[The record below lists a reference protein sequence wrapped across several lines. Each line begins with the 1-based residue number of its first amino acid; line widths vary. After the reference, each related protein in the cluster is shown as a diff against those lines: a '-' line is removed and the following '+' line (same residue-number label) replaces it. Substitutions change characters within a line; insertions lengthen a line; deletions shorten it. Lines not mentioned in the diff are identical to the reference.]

1 MADSFQLK
9 AIITAVDHLTGP
21 MKGMQRELK
30 GFQKEM
36 GSLALGATAAGTA
49 ILGALALPV
58 NSAMG
63 FESKM
68 ADIRKVVDGL
78 DDKKAFARMSDDILT
93 LSTQLPMAAE
103 GIAEIVA
110 AGGQAGIARSDLMQF
125 ANDAVK
131 MGVAFD
137 TTAEESGQMMA
148 QWRTAFKL
156 TQDDVVVLADK
167 INYLGNTGPANAKKI
182 SEIVTRIG
190 PLGSVAGVASGEIAA
205 MGATIAG
212 MGVES
217 EIASTGIKN
226 FMLSLT
232 AGNSATKAQKQA
244 LAFLKLNP
252 KQLAED
258 MQKDSR
264 GAMLKVLDSLAKVP
278 KAKQAAVMNALF
290 GKESLGAIA
299 PLLTNLDLLRT
310 NFNRV
315 ADAQEYGGSMQ
326 KEYASRAATTE
337 NQLVLLKNSINA
349 ISVTLGDTFLPA
361 VNEGAEAI
369 MPYLEEVRAFV
380 RANPELVQSAAKF
393 AAALLA
399 VGVSVGSLSRAV
411 KILNSVINLSPAK
424 LAITA
429 LAAGAML
436 IIQNWDDVAPV
447 VKEVWNE
454 LDRVVQ
460 QLGGW
465 ESALKSVAA
474 ISALYIGV
482 KMVTNIQAAIS
493 TQKQWTA
500 AAGATGSVLRG
511 LGKISL
517 IAGLVELGLMAQ
529 KFEKEHPWLIK
540 NFAADALNSGFGLNK
555 KMDEWGKDLHDFV
568 YEKTGWQMPR
578 GDSYVSPTPLT
589 EPVLPKIFLANQG
602 NQSPMLQGNYL
613 DSVTSP
619 IIKPVEPLVPSVFPP
634 TKQPVLD
641 RAVAPTA
648 QRSELKVTFENAPQ
662 GMRIKEIP
670 KNADPLMKITHD
682 VGYSPFSTTR

>member
-9 AIITAVDHLTGP
+9 AIITAVDQLTGP

-36 GSLALGATAAGTA
+36 GSLALGAVAAGTA

-58 NSAMG
+58 NAAIG

-78 DDKKAFARMSDDILT
+78 DDKKAFAQMSDDILT

-167 INYLGNTGPANAKKI
+167 INYLGNTGPANAAKI

-252 KQLAED
+252 KKLAED

-290 GKESLGAIA
+290 GKESLSAIA

-315 ADAQEYGGSMQ
+315 ADTQEYGGSMQ

-337 NQLVLLKNSINA
+337 NQLVLLKNSVNA

-361 VNEGAEAI
+361 INEAAKAV
-369 MPYLEEVRAFV
+369 MPYLEQLRTFV
-380 RANPELVQSAAKF
+380 RANPELVQAAAKF
-393 AAALLA
+393 GAALLG
-399 VGVSVGSLSRAV
+399 VGVSIGVLSRAI
-411 KILNSVINLSPAK
+411 KILNTVINLSPAK
-424 LAITA
+424 IAIAA

-447 VKEVWNE
+447 IKAAWVEV
-454 LDRVVQ
+454 DKVAQ
-460 QLGGW
+460 AFGGW
-465 ESALKSVAA
+465 ETVLGGVGLYMTGVFTVKTLGTLRTALTLATQLS
-474 ISALYIGV
+474 GV
-482 KMVTNIQAAIS
+482 
-493 TQKQWTA
+493 
-500 AAGATGSVLRG
+500 
-511 LGKISL
+511 LGKIATL
-517 IAGLVELGLMAQ
+517 GATTVQIAVAIYM
-529 KFEKEHPWLIK
+529 FEQLKEI
-540 NFAADALNSGFGLNK
+540 ADAAKEADHTDSFWQSLKNRWNAGGWYNNK
-555 KMDEWGKDLHDFV
+555 QQVQQRDML
-568 YEKTGWQMPR
+568 TGQTTR
-578 GDSYVSPTPLT
+578 ENFSLSPPL
-589 EPVLPKIFLANQG
+589 LSQG
-602 NQSPMLQGNYL
+602 
-613 DSVTSP
+613 
-619 IIKPVEPLVPSVFPP
+619 
-634 TKQPVLD
+634 PVLD
-641 RAVAPTA
+641 RAAAPAA
-648 QRSELKVTFENAPQ
+648 QRSELKVTFDNAPP
-662 GMRIKEIP
+662 GMRVLDIP
-670 KNADPLMKITHD
+670 KSGNPLMDVTHD
-682 VGYSPFSTTR
+682 VGYSPFRTPR

>member
-9 AIITAVDHLTGP
+9 AIITAVDQLTGP

-36 GSLALGATAAGTA
+36 GSLALGAVAAGTA

-58 NSAMG
+58 NAAIG

-78 DDKKAFARMSDDILT
+78 DDKKAFAQMSDDILT

-167 INYLGNTGPANAKKI
+167 INYLGNTGPANAAKI

-290 GKESLGAIA
+290 GKESLSAIA

-337 NQLVLLKNSINA
+337 NQLVLLKNSVNA

-361 VNEGAEAI
+361 INEAAKAV
-369 MPYLEEVRAFV
+369 MPYLEQLRTFV

-393 AAALLA
+393 GAALLG
-399 VGVSVGSLSRAV
+399 VGVSIGVLSRAI
-411 KILNSVINLSPAK
+411 KILNTVINLSPAK
-424 LAITA
+424 LAISA

-447 VKEVWNE
+447 IKAAWVEV
-454 LDRVVQ
+454 DKVAQ
-460 QLGGW
+460 AFGGW
-465 ESALKSVAA
+465 ETVLGGVGLYMTGVFTVKTLGTLRTALTLATQLS
-474 ISALYIGV
+474 GV
-482 KMVTNIQAAIS
+482 
-493 TQKQWTA
+493 
-500 AAGATGSVLRG
+500 
-511 LGKISL
+511 LGKIATL
-517 IAGLVELGLMAQ
+517 GATTVQIAVAIYM
-529 KFEKEHPWLIK
+529 FEQLKEI
-540 NFAADALNSGFGLNK
+540 ADAAKEADHTDSFWQSLKNRWNAGGWYNNK
-555 KMDEWGKDLHDFV
+555 QQVQQRDML
-568 YEKTGWQMPR
+568 TGQTTR
-578 GDSYVSPTPLT
+578 ENFSLSPPL
-589 EPVLPKIFLANQG
+589 LSQG
-602 NQSPMLQGNYL
+602 
-613 DSVTSP
+613 
-619 IIKPVEPLVPSVFPP
+619 
-634 TKQPVLD
+634 PVLD
-641 RAVAPTA
+641 RAAAPAA
-648 QRSELKVTFENAPQ
+648 QRSELKVTFDNAPP
-662 GMRIKEIP
+662 GMRVL
-670 KNADPLMKITHD
+670 D
-682 VGYSPFSTTR
+682 

>member
-9 AIITAVDHLTGP
+9 AIITAVDQLTGP

-36 GSLALGATAAGTA
+36 GSLALGAVAAGTA

-58 NSAMG
+58 NAAIG

-78 DDKKAFARMSDDILT
+78 DDKKAFAQMSDDILT

-167 INYLGNTGPANAKKI
+167 INYLGNTGPANAAKI

-264 GAMLKVLDSLAKVP
+264 GAMLRVLDSLAKVP

-290 GKESLGAIA
+290 GKESLSAIA

-315 ADAQEYGGSMQ
+315 ADSQEYGGSMQ

-337 NQLVLLKNSINA
+337 NQLVLLKNSVNA

-361 VNEGAEAI
+361 VNEAAKAV
-369 MPYLEEVRAFV
+369 MPYLEQLRTFV

-393 AAALLA
+393 GAALLG
-399 VGVSVGSLSRAV
+399 VGVSIGVLSRAI
-411 KILNSVINLSPAK
+411 KILNTVINLSPAK

-447 VKEVWNE
+447 IKAAWVEV
-454 LDRVVQ
+454 DKVAQ
-460 QLGGW
+460 AMGGW
-465 ESALKSVAA
+465 ETVIK
-474 ISALYIGV
+474 GV
-482 KMVTNIQAAIS
+482 GLVM
-493 TQKQWTA
+493 
-500 AAGATGSVLRG
+500 AGAFTVKTIGALQQSVLLASELSG
-511 LGKISL
+511 LLGKISKMGAMTL
-517 IAGLVELGLMAQ
+517 TIGVAVSLFKELQDLDKNASEAGMDAGSFLVQKMQGKERERGYNGFMPRLKELLGIEQTVPEGRYQPAIPLSRPGPALERISSPVAQ
-529 KFEKEHPWLIK
+529 K
-540 NFAADALNSGFGLNK
+540 
-555 KMDEWGKDLHDFV
+555 
-568 YEKTGWQMPR
+568 
-578 GDSYVSPTPLT
+578 
-589 EPVLPKIFLANQG
+589 
-602 NQSPMLQGNYL
+602 
-613 DSVTSP
+613 
-619 IIKPVEPLVPSVFPP
+619 
-634 TKQPVLD
+634 
-641 RAVAPTA
+641 
-648 QRSELKVTFENAPQ
+648 SELKVTFDNAPQ
-662 GMRIKEIP
+662 GMRVLDVP
-670 KNADPLMKITHD
+670 RTGNPLMNISHD
-682 VGYSPFSTTR
+682 VGYSPFRNNKQ

>member
-9 AIITAVDHLTGP
+9 AIITAVDQLSGP
-21 MKGMQRELK
+21 LKGMQRELK

-36 GSLALGATAAGTA
+36 AGLALGATAAGTA
-49 ILGALALPV
+49 ILGALALPI

-78 DDKKAFARMSDDILT
+78 DDKKAFAQMSDDILT

-167 INYLGNTGPANAKKI
+167 INYLGNTGPANAAKI

-264 GAMLKVLDSLAKVP
+264 GAMLRVLDSLAKVP

-290 GKESLGAIA
+290 GKESLSAIA

-315 ADAQEYGGSMQ
+315 GDAQEYGGSMQ

-337 NQLVLLKNSINA
+337 NQLTLLKNSVNA

-361 VNEGAEAI
+361 INEAAKAV
-369 MPYLEEVRAFV
+369 MPYLEQGRDFV
-380 RANPELVQSAAKF
+380 KANPELVQSVAKF
-393 AAALLA
+393 GAALLA
-399 VGVSVGSLSRAV
+399 VGVSIGSLSWAI

-424 LAITA
+424 VVIAA

-436 IIQNWDDVAPV
+436 IIENWDDVAPV
-447 VKEVWNE
+447 IKEVWQEVDN
-454 LDRVVQ
+454 VAQAIGGWGTV
-460 QLGGW
+460 LGGVGLYMTGAFTVKTIG
-465 ESALKSVAA
+465 SLRTALLLAKDLS
-474 ISALYIGV
+474 GV
-482 KMVTNIQAAIS
+482 
-493 TQKQWTA
+493 
-500 AAGATGSVLRG
+500 
-511 LGKISL
+511 LGKIASMGVATIQ
-517 IAGLVELGLMAQ
+517 IAVAIYM
-529 KFEKEHPWLIK
+529 FEQLKEI
-540 NFAADALNSGFGLNK
+540 ADATKQADHTDSFWQSLKNRWNSGGWYNNKQQRELLTGQDTRDNYQPAVPLN
-555 KMDEWGKDLHDFV
+555 
-568 YEKTGWQMPR
+568 Q
-578 GDSYVSPTPLT
+578 
-589 EPVLPKIFLANQG
+589 PKL
-602 NQSPMLQGNYL
+602 
-613 DSVTSP
+613 
-619 IIKPVEPLVPSVFPP
+619 
-634 TKQPVLD
+634 LD
-641 RAVAPTA
+641 RAAAPAT
-648 QRSELKVTFENAPQ
+648 QRSELKVTFDNAPQ
-662 GMRIKEIP
+662 GMRVTDIP
-670 KNADPLMKITHD
+670 SSSNPLMNISHD
-682 VGYSPFSTTR
+682 VGYSPFKIPR

>member
-9 AIITAVDHLTGP
+9 AIITAVDQLTGP

-36 GSLALGATAAGTA
+36 GSLALGAVAAGTA

-58 NSAMG
+58 NAAIG

-78 DDKKAFARMSDDILT
+78 DDKKAFAQMSDDILT

-167 INYLGNTGPANAKKI
+167 INYLGNTGPANAAKI

-290 GKESLGAIA
+290 GKESLSAIA

-337 NQLVLLKNSINA
+337 NQLVLLKNSVNA

-361 VNEGAEAI
+361 VNEAAKAV
-369 MPYLEEVRAFV
+369 MPYLEQLRTFV

-393 AAALLA
+393 GAALLG
-399 VGVSVGSLSRAV
+399 VGVSIGVLSRAI
-411 KILNSVINLSPAK
+411 KILNTVINLSPAK
-424 LAITA
+424 IAIAA

-447 VKEVWNE
+447 IKAAWVEV
-454 LDRVVQ
+454 DKVAQ
-460 QLGGW
+460 AFGGW
-465 ESALKSVAA
+465 ETVLGGVGLYMTGAFTVKTLGTLRTALTLATQLS
-474 ISALYIGV
+474 GV
-482 KMVTNIQAAIS
+482 
-493 TQKQWTA
+493 
-500 AAGATGSVLRG
+500 
-511 LGKISL
+511 LGKIATL
-517 IAGLVELGLMAQ
+517 GATTVQIAVAIYM
-529 KFEKEHPWLIK
+529 FEQLKEI
-540 NFAADALNSGFGLNK
+540 ADAAKEADHTDSFWQSLKNRWNAGGWYNNK
-555 KMDEWGKDLHDFV
+555 QQVQQRDML
-568 YEKTGWQMPR
+568 TGQTTR
-578 GDSYVSPTPLT
+578 ENFSLSPPL
-589 EPVLPKIFLANQG
+589 LSQG
-602 NQSPMLQGNYL
+602 
-613 DSVTSP
+613 
-619 IIKPVEPLVPSVFPP
+619 
-634 TKQPVLD
+634 PVLD
-641 RAVAPTA
+641 RAAAPAA
-648 QRSELKVTFENAPQ
+648 QRSELKVTFDNAPP
-662 GMRIKEIP
+662 GMRVLDIP
-670 KNADPLMKITHD
+670 KSGNPLMDVTHD
-682 VGYSPFSTTR
+682 VGYSPFRTPR

>member
-9 AIITAVDHLTGP
+9 AIITAVDQLTGP

-36 GSLALGATAAGTA
+36 GSLALGAAAAGTA

-58 NSAMG
+58 NAAIG

-78 DDKKAFARMSDDILT
+78 DDKKAFAQMSDDILT

-137 TTAEESGQMMA
+137 TTAEDSGQMMA

-182 SEIVTRIG
+182 SDIVTRIG
-190 PLGSVAGVASGEIAA
+190 PLGGVAGVASGEIAA

-244 LAFLKLNP
+244 LSFLKLNP

-290 GKESLGAIA
+290 GKESLSAIA

-337 NQLVLLKNSINA
+337 NQLVLLKNSVNA

-361 VNEGAEAI
+361 INEAAKAV
-369 MPYLEEVRAFV
+369 MPYLEQLRTFV

-393 AAALLA
+393 GAALLG
-399 VGVSVGSLSRAV
+399 VGVSIGVLSRAI

-436 IIQNWDDVAPV
+436 IIENWDEVGPV
-447 VKEVWNE
+447 IKEVWHE

-465 ESALKSVAA
+465 ETAIKAVAA
-474 ISALYIGV
+474 ISAVYIGIN
-482 KMVTNIQAAIS
+482 MVTNLQTAIA

-500 AAGATGSVLRG
+500 AAGATGGVLKS

-517 IAGLVELGLMAQ
+517 IGGLVELGLMAQ

-540 NFAADALNSGFGLNK
+540 NFAADTLNSGFGLND
-555 KMDEWGKDLHDFV
+555 KMDEWGKDFHDFV
-568 YEKTGWQMPR
+568 FDKTGWQMPR
-578 GDSYVSPTPLT
+578 GDSYISTKPLT
-589 EPVLPKIFLANQG
+589 APVPPKVFLPNQG
-602 NQSPMLQGNYL
+602 NQLPIQQGKYL
-613 DSVTSP
+613 DSLTSP
-619 IIKPVEPLVPSVFPP
+619 V
-634 TKQPVLD
+634 T
-641 RAVAPTA
+641 
-648 QRSELKVTFENAPQ
+648 QRGEIKVTFENAPP
-662 GMRIKEIP
+662 GMRVLDIP
-670 KNADPLMKITHD
+670 KVGNPLMNITHD
-682 VGYSPFSTTR
+682 VGYSPFRNK

>member
-9 AIITAVDHLTGP
+9 AIITAVDQLSGP
-21 MKGMQRELK
+21 LKGMQRELK

-36 GSLALGATAAGTA
+36 AGLALGAAAAGTA
-49 ILGALALPV
+49 ILGALAMPI
-58 NSAMG
+58 NSAIG

-78 DDKKAFARMSDDILT
+78 DDKKAFAQMSDDILT

-110 AGGQAGIARSDLMQF
+110 AGGQAGIAQNDLMQF
-125 ANDAVK
+125 ASDAVK

-182 SEIVTRIG
+182 SDIVTRIG

-244 LAFLKLNP
+244 MAFLKLNP
-252 KQLAED
+252 KKLAED

-290 GKESLGAIA
+290 GKESLSAIA

-310 NFNRV
+310 NFKRV
-315 ADAQEYGGSMQ
+315 GDVQEYGGSMQ

-337 NQLVLLKNSINA
+337 NQLTLLKNSVNA

-361 VNEGAEAI
+361 INEAAKAV
-369 MPYLEEVRAFV
+369 MPYLEHVREFV
-380 RANPELVQSAAKF
+380 RANPELVQSVAKF
-393 AAALLA
+393 GAALLA
-399 VGVSVGSLSRAV
+399 VGVSIGTLSRAI

-424 LAITA
+424 IAIAA

-436 IIQNWDDVAPV
+436 IIDNWDEVGPV
-447 VKEVWNE
+447 IKEVWQE
-454 LDRVVQ
+454 VDKVAQ
-460 QLGGW
+460 AMGGW
-465 ESALKSVAA
+465 ETVIKGVGLVMAGSFTVNT
-474 ISALYIGV
+474 IGSLR
-482 KMVTNIQAAIS
+482 Q
-493 TQKQWTA
+493 
-500 AAGATGSVLRG
+500 SVLLADQLSG
-511 LGKISL
+511 LLGKIGKMGVMTLTIGVAVSL
-517 IAGLVELGLMAQ
+517 FKELQDMEQGAKDAGMDVGSFAVQKMQAKERERGYNGFIPRLKEILGIDNAIP
-529 KFEKEHPWLIK
+529 E
-540 NFAADALNSGFGLNK
+540 GR
-555 KMDEWGKDLHDFV
+555 
-568 YEKTGWQMPR
+568 YR
-578 GDSYVSPTPLT
+578 
-589 EPVLPKIFLANQG
+589 
-602 NQSPMLQGNYL
+602 
-613 DSVTSP
+613 
-619 IIKPVEPLVPSVFPP
+619 PSVPLNRNP
-634 TKQPVLD
+634 NVLD
-641 RAVAPTA
+641 RAATPGA
-648 QRSELKVTFENAPQ
+648 QRSELKVTFENTPQ
-662 GMRIKEIP
+662 GMRVTDIP
-670 KNADPLMKITHD
+670 ASGNPLMGISHD
-682 VGYSPFSTTR
+682 VGYSPFKTSR

>member
-9 AIITAVDHLTGP
+9 AIITAVDQLSGP
-21 MKGMQRELK
+21 LKGMQRELK

-36 GSLALGATAAGTA
+36 AGLAIGAAAAGTA
-49 ILGALALPV
+49 VLGALALPV
-58 NSAMG
+58 NAAIG

-78 DDKKAFARMSDDILT
+78 DDKKAFAQMSDDILT

-110 AGGQAGIARSDLMQF
+110 AGGQAGIARGDLMQF

-156 TQDDVVVLADK
+156 TQEDVVVLADK

-182 SEIVTRIG
+182 SDIVTRIG
-190 PLGSVAGVASGEIAA
+190 PLGGVAGVASGEIAA

-232 AGNSATKAQKQA
+232 AGKSATKSQKRA
-244 LAFLKLNP
+244 MAFLKLNP
-252 KQLAED
+252 AQLAAD

-264 GAMLKVLDSLAKVP
+264 AAMLKVLDSLAKVP
-278 KAKQAAVMNALF
+278 KAKQASVMNALF

-337 NQLVLLKNSINA
+337 NQLVLLKNSVNA
-349 ISVTLGDTFLPA
+349 ISVTLGDT
-361 VNEGAEAI
+361 AEAV
-369 MPYLEEVRAFV
+369 MPYLEQLRTFV

-393 AAALLA
+393 GAALLA
-399 VGVSVGSLSRAV
+399 VGVSIGSLSRAV

-424 LAITA
+424 VAIAA
-429 LAAGAML
+429 LVAGAML
-436 IIQNWDDVAPV
+436 IIENWDDVAPV
-447 VKEVWNE
+447 IKAVWQEIDNVAQE
-454 LDRVVQ
+454 M
-460 QLGGW
+460 GGW
-465 ESALKSVAA
+465 ETVIEGVGLVMAGSFTVRTIGAL
-474 ISALYIGV
+474 
-482 KMVTNIQAAIS
+482 Q
-493 TQKQWTA
+493 Q
-500 AAGATGSVLRG
+500 SVLLAGRLSG
-511 LGKISL
+511 LLGKIGRMGAMTLTIGVAVSL
-517 IAGLVELGLMAQ
+517 FKEL
-529 KFEKEHPWLIK
+529 
-540 NFAADALNSGFGLNK
+540 
-555 KMDEWGKDLHDFV
+555 KDLEQGAKDAGMDAGAFAV
-568 YEKTGWQMPR
+568 QKLQTKERERGYNGFIPR
-578 GDSYVSPTPLT
+578 LKELLGMDTPIPQGRYQPYVPLT
-589 EPVLPKIFLANQG
+589 RRSGVLERAAP
-602 NQSPMLQGNYL
+602 
-613 DSVTSP
+613 
-619 IIKPVEPLVPSVFPP
+619 PS
-634 TKQPVLD
+634 T
-641 RAVAPTA
+641 

-662 GMRIKEIP
+662 GMRVLDIP
-670 KNADPLMKITHD
+670 KTGNPLMNITHD
-682 VGYSPFSTTR
+682 VGYSPFSNK

>member
-9 AIITAVDHLTGP
+9 AIITAVDQLTGP

-36 GSLALGATAAGTA
+36 GSLALGAAAAGTA

-58 NSAMG
+58 NAAIG

-78 DDKKAFARMSDDILT
+78 DDKKAFAQMSDDILT

-167 INYLGNTGPANAKKI
+167 INYLGNTGPANAAKI

-290 GKESLGAIA
+290 GKESLSAIA

-337 NQLVLLKNSINA
+337 NQLVLLKNSVNA

-361 VNEGAEAI
+361 VNEAAKAV
-369 MPYLEEVRAFV
+369 MPYLEQLRAFV

-393 AAALLA
+393 GAALLG
-399 VGVSVGSLSRAV
+399 VGVSIGMLSRAI
-411 KILNSVINLSPAK
+411 KILNTVINLSPAK
-424 LAITA
+424 IAIAA

-436 IIQNWDDVAPV
+436 IIENWDDVGPV
-447 VKEVWNE
+447 IKEVWQE
-454 LDRVVQ
+454 VDKVAQ
-460 QLGGW
+460 AIGGW
-465 ESALKSVAA
+465 ETVLGGVGLYMTGAFTVKTIGSLRTAL
-474 ISALYIGV
+474 
-482 KMVTNIQAAIS
+482 
-493 TQKQWTA
+493 
-500 AAGATGSVLRG
+500 VLARDLSG
-511 LGKISL
+511 ELGKIATL
-517 IAGLVELGLMAQ
+517 GATTVQIAVAIYM
-529 KFEKEHPWLIK
+529 FEQLKEI
-540 NFAADALNSGFGLNK
+540 ADAAKEADQTDSFWQSLKNRWNSG
-555 KMDEWGKDLHDFV
+555 
-568 YEKTGWQMPR
+568 GWYNNQHNREMVKQ
-578 GDSYVSPTPLT
+578 DTVDNFTLSPPL
-589 EPVLPKIFLANQG
+589 LNQG
-602 NQSPMLQGNYL
+602 
-613 DSVTSP
+613 
-619 IIKPVEPLVPSVFPP
+619 
-634 TKQPVLD
+634 PVLD
-641 RAVAPTA
+641 RAAVPAA
-648 QRSELKVTFENAPQ
+648 QRSELKVTFDNAPQ
-662 GMRIKEIP
+662 GMRVQDIP
-670 KNADPLMKITHD
+670 KSGNPLMDVTHD
-682 VGYSPFSTTR
+682 VGYSPFRKK

>member
-9 AIITAVDHLTGP
+9 AIITAVDQLTGP

-36 GSLALGATAAGTA
+36 SSLALGAVAAGTA

-58 NSAMG
+58 NAAIG

-78 DDKKAFARMSDDILT
+78 DDKKAFAQMSDDILT

-167 INYLGNTGPANAKKI
+167 INYLGNTGPANAAKI

-290 GKESLGAIA
+290 GKESLSAIA

-337 NQLVLLKNSINA
+337 NQLVLLKNSVNA

-361 VNEGAEAI
+361 INEAAKAV
-369 MPYLEEVRAFV
+369 MPYLEQLRTFV

-393 AAALLA
+393 GAALLG
-399 VGVSVGSLSRAV
+399 VGVSIGVLSRAI
-411 KILNSVINLSPAK
+411 KILNTVINLSPAK
-424 LAITA
+424 LAISA

-447 VKEVWNE
+447 IKAAWVEV
-454 LDRVVQ
+454 DKVAQ
-460 QLGGW
+460 AFGGW
-465 ESALKSVAA
+465 ETVLGGVGLYMTGVFTVKTLGTLRTALTLATQLS
-474 ISALYIGV
+474 GV
-482 KMVTNIQAAIS
+482 
-493 TQKQWTA
+493 
-500 AAGATGSVLRG
+500 
-511 LGKISL
+511 LGKIATL
-517 IAGLVELGLMAQ
+517 GATTVQIAVAIYM
-529 KFEKEHPWLIK
+529 FEQLKEI
-540 NFAADALNSGFGLNK
+540 ADAAKEADHTDSFWQSLKNRWNAGGWYNNK
-555 KMDEWGKDLHDFV
+555 QQVQQRDML
-568 YEKTGWQMPR
+568 TGQTTR
-578 GDSYVSPTPLT
+578 ENFSLSPPL
-589 EPVLPKIFLANQG
+589 LSQG
-602 NQSPMLQGNYL
+602 
-613 DSVTSP
+613 
-619 IIKPVEPLVPSVFPP
+619 
-634 TKQPVLD
+634 PVLD
-641 RAVAPTA
+641 RAAAPAA
-648 QRSELKVTFENAPQ
+648 QRSELKVTFDNAPP
-662 GMRIKEIP
+662 GMRVLDIP
-670 KNADPLMKITHD
+670 KSGNPLMDVTHD
-682 VGYSPFSTTR
+682 VGYSPFRTPR

>member
-9 AIITAVDHLTGP
+9 AIITAVDQLTGP

-36 GSLALGATAAGTA
+36 GSLALGAVAAGTA

-58 NSAMG
+58 NAAIG

-78 DDKKAFARMSDDILT
+78 DDKKAFAQMSDDILT

-167 INYLGNTGPANAKKI
+167 INYLGNTGPANAAKI

-244 LAFLKLNP
+244 LSFLKLNP

-278 KAKQAAVMNALF
+278 KSKQAAVMNALF
-290 GKESLGAIA
+290 GKESLSAIA
-299 PLLTNLDLLRT
+299 PLLTNLGLLRT

-337 NQLVLLKNSINA
+337 NQLVLLKNSVNA

-361 VNEGAEAI
+361 VNEAAKAV
-369 MPYLEEVRAFV
+369 MPYLEQLRTLV

-393 AAALLA
+393 GAALLG
-399 VGVSVGSLSRAV
+399 VGVSIGVLWRAI
-411 KILNSVINLSPAK
+411 KILNTVINLSPAK

-447 VKEVWNE
+447 IKAAWVEV
-454 LDRVVQ
+454 DKVAQ
-460 QLGGW
+460 AFGGW
-465 ESALKSVAA
+465 ETVLGGVGLYMTGVFTVKTLGTLRTALTLATQLS
-474 ISALYIGV
+474 GV
-482 KMVTNIQAAIS
+482 
-493 TQKQWTA
+493 
-500 AAGATGSVLRG
+500 
-511 LGKISL
+511 LGKIATL
-517 IAGLVELGLMAQ
+517 GATTVQIAVAIYM
-529 KFEKEHPWLIK
+529 FEQLKEI
-540 NFAADALNSGFGLNK
+540 ADAAKEADHTDSFWQSLKNRWNAGGWYNNK
-555 KMDEWGKDLHDFV
+555 QQVQQRDML
-568 YEKTGWQMPR
+568 TGQTTR
-578 GDSYVSPTPLT
+578 DNFSLSPPL
-589 EPVLPKIFLANQG
+589 LNQG
-602 NQSPMLQGNYL
+602 
-613 DSVTSP
+613 
-619 IIKPVEPLVPSVFPP
+619 
-634 TKQPVLD
+634 PVLD
-641 RAVAPTA
+641 RAAAPAA
-648 QRSELKVTFENAPQ
+648 QRSELKVTFDNAPP
-662 GMRIKEIP
+662 GMRVLDIP
-670 KNADPLMKITHD
+670 KSGNPLMDVTHD
-682 VGYSPFSTTR
+682 VGYSPFRTPR

>member
-9 AIITAVDHLTGP
+9 AIITAVDQLTGP

-36 GSLALGATAAGTA
+36 GSLALGAVAAGTA

-58 NSAMG
+58 NAAIG

-78 DDKKAFARMSDDILT
+78 DDKKAFAQMSDDILT

-167 INYLGNTGPANAKKI
+167 INYLGNTGPANAAKI

-290 GKESLGAIA
+290 GKESLSAIA

-337 NQLVLLKNSINA
+337 NQLVLLKKSVNA

-361 VNEGAEAI
+361 VNEAAKAV
-369 MPYLEEVRAFV
+369 MPYLEQLRTFV

-393 AAALLA
+393 GAALLG
-399 VGVSVGSLSRAV
+399 VGVSIGVLSRAI
-411 KILNSVINLSPAK
+411 KILNAVINLSPAK

-447 VKEVWNE
+447 IKAAWVEV
-454 LDRVVQ
+454 DKVAQ
-460 QLGGW
+460 AFGGW
-465 ESALKSVAA
+465 ETVLGGVGLYMTGVFTVKTLGTLRTALTLATQLS
-474 ISALYIGV
+474 GV
-482 KMVTNIQAAIS
+482 
-493 TQKQWTA
+493 
-500 AAGATGSVLRG
+500 
-511 LGKISL
+511 LGKIATL
-517 IAGLVELGLMAQ
+517 GATTVQIAVAIYM
-529 KFEKEHPWLIK
+529 FEQLKEI
-540 NFAADALNSGFGLNK
+540 ADAAKEADHTDSFWQSLKNRWNAGGWYNNK
-555 KMDEWGKDLHDFV
+555 QQVQQRDML
-568 YEKTGWQMPR
+568 TGQTTR
-578 GDSYVSPTPLT
+578 DNFLLSPPL
-589 EPVLPKIFLANQG
+589 LNQG
-602 NQSPMLQGNYL
+602 
-613 DSVTSP
+613 
-619 IIKPVEPLVPSVFPP
+619 
-634 TKQPVLD
+634 PVLD
-641 RAVAPTA
+641 RAAAPAA
-648 QRSELKVTFENAPQ
+648 QRSELKVTFDNAPP
-662 GMRIKEIP
+662 GMRVLDIP
-670 KNADPLMKITHD
+670 KSGNPLMAVTHD
-682 VGYSPFSTTR
+682 VGYSPFRTPR

>member
-9 AIITAVDHLTGP
+9 AIITAVDQLTGP

-36 GSLALGATAAGTA
+36 GSLALGAVAAGTA

-58 NSAMG
+58 NAAIG

-78 DDKKAFARMSDDILT
+78 DDKKAFAQMSDDILT

-167 INYLGNTGPANAKKI
+167 INYLGNTGPANAAKI

-264 GAMLKVLDSLAKVP
+264 GAMLRVLDSLAKVP

-290 GKESLGAIA
+290 GKESLSAIA
-299 PLLTNLDLLRT
+299 PLLTNLDLLRI

-315 ADAQEYGGSMQ
+315 ADSQEYGGSMQ

-337 NQLVLLKNSINA
+337 NQLVLLKNSVNA

-361 VNEGAEAI
+361 VNEAAKAV
-369 MPYLEEVRAFV
+369 MPYLEQLRTFV

-393 AAALLA
+393 GAALLG
-399 VGVSVGSLSRAV
+399 VGVSIGVLSRAI
-411 KILNSVINLSPAK
+411 KILNTVINLSPAK

-447 VKEVWNE
+447 IKAAWVEV
-454 LDRVVQ
+454 DKVAQ
-460 QLGGW
+460 AMGGW
-465 ESALKSVAA
+465 ETVIK
-474 ISALYIGV
+474 GV
-482 KMVTNIQAAIS
+482 GLVM
-493 TQKQWTA
+493 
-500 AAGATGSVLRG
+500 AGAFTVKTIGALQQSVLLASQLSG
-511 LGKISL
+511 LLGKISKMGAMTL
-517 IAGLVELGLMAQ
+517 TIGVAVSLFKELQDLDKNASEAGMDAGSFLVQKMQGKERERGYNGFMPRLKELLGIEQTVPEGRYQPAIPLSRPGPALERISSPVAQ
-529 KFEKEHPWLIK
+529 K
-540 NFAADALNSGFGLNK
+540 
-555 KMDEWGKDLHDFV
+555 
-568 YEKTGWQMPR
+568 
-578 GDSYVSPTPLT
+578 
-589 EPVLPKIFLANQG
+589 
-602 NQSPMLQGNYL
+602 
-613 DSVTSP
+613 
-619 IIKPVEPLVPSVFPP
+619 
-634 TKQPVLD
+634 
-641 RAVAPTA
+641 
-648 QRSELKVTFENAPQ
+648 SELKVTFDNAPQ
-662 GMRIKEIP
+662 GMRVLDVP
-670 KNADPLMKITHD
+670 RTGNPLMNISHD
-682 VGYSPFSTTR
+682 VGYSPFRNNKQ

>member
-9 AIITAVDHLTGP
+9 AIITAVDQLTGP

-36 GSLALGATAAGTA
+36 GSLALGAAAAGTA
-49 ILGALALPV
+49 ILGALALPI
-58 NSAMG
+58 NSAIG

-78 DDKKAFARMSDDILT
+78 DDKKAFAQMSDDILT

-182 SEIVTRIG
+182 SDIVTRIG

-232 AGNSATKAQKQA
+232 AGNSATKSQKDA

-252 KQLAED
+252 QKLAED
-258 MQKDSR
+258 MQKDAR

-290 GKESLGAIA
+290 GKESLSAIA

-310 NFNRV
+310 NFDRV

-337 NQLVLLKNSINA
+337 NQLVLLKNSVNA

-361 VNEGAEAI
+361 INEAAEAV
-369 MPYLEEVRAFV
+369 MPYLEQLRAFV

-393 AAALLA
+393 GAALLG
-399 VGVSVGSLSRAV
+399 VGVSIGVLSRAIKV
-411 KILNSVINLSPAK
+411 LNTVINLSPAK
-424 LAITA
+424 VAIAA

-436 IIQNWDDVAPV
+436 IIQNWDDVGPV
-447 VKEVWNE
+447 IKAVWHE

-465 ESALKSVAA
+465 ETAIKAVAA
-474 ISALYIGV
+474 ISAVYIGI
-482 KMVTNIQAAIS
+482 KMVTNLQTAIA

-500 AAGATGSVLRG
+500 AAGATGGVLKS

-517 IAGLVELGLMAQ
+517 IGGLVELGLMAQ

-540 NFAADALNSGFGLNK
+540 NFAADALNSGFGLND

-568 YEKTGWQMPR
+568 FEKTGWQMPR
-578 GDSYVSPTPLT
+578 GDSYISVEPLKAPVAPRVLRA
-589 EPVLPKIFLANQG
+589 EQGNPASIQPGGIYPPVLPQPGKYLERAS
-602 NQSPMLQGNYL
+602 SP
-613 DSVTSP
+613 VT
-619 IIKPVEPLVPSVFPP
+619 
-634 TKQPVLD
+634 
-641 RAVAPTA
+641 
-648 QRSELKVTFENAPQ
+648 QRGELKVTFDNAPP
-662 GMRIKEIP
+662 GMRVQEIP
-670 KNADPLMKITHD
+670 KSGDPLMNITHD
-682 VGYSPFSTTR
+682 VGYSPFRTPR